1 MTETTD
7 PSRRRFLA
15 GTAASLVAGPAVFA
29 SATRSRLSVAERAKS
44 KLRFGMVTY
53 LWGRDLPLPALIEAC
68 ERAGLDGVEL
78 RTTHGHAVE
87 RGLDEAARRAVRD
100 RFEASPVEIV
110 GLGSDERFDSPDPG
124 RLAAAKRST
133 LEFLELSAAIG
144 GGGVKV
150 KPDSFHR
157 GVDPDRTIEQI
168 GRSLAELGPAASNLG
183 QELRLEVHGQCA
195 DPAVIR
201 RIIEIADHP
210 AVRVCWNS
218 NPRDLRGRGFVRHY
232 EMLRPH
238 FGGTVHVRELGD
250 ERYPSAD
257 LIRRLVDDEYP
268 GMVLLEAHT
277 PPPRHLVSA
286 LGNQQAMAT
295 AMTADRRYEV
305 DEPAGPI
312 RIAPRRRAPNML
324 DVRSGD
330 ELIATLRLGS
340 AERTPTVFPLNAPG
354 ERLAIRGFPFARN
367 AGEAT
372 DHPHHRGL
380 WFAHGDVD
388 GHDFWHD
395 PKCRVRVREH
405 AVENDA
411 VRFVADW
418 IREGRP
424 IATETRRMR
433 FTATPRRHRIEV
445 DIELAPVGASMTL
458 GDTKEGA
465 FAVRLAPTMRV
476 DGPVALGRL
485 ENADGLLDGDC
496 WGRRSDWVMAE
507 GPIDGRL
514 VRVRIEDADRNPR
527 HPTWWHARK
536 YGLLAANPFGRRA
549 FEGGGESGAM
559 TVTREA
565 PLRLAYVVTLETGT
579 APGPSRT

>member
-15 GTAASLVAGPAVFA
+15 GTAASLVAGTAVFA

-68 ERAGLDGVEL
+68 ERTGLDGVEL

-110 GLGSDERFDSPDPG
+110 GLGSDERFDSPDPD

-201 RIIEIADHP
+201 RIIEIVDHP

-354 ERLAIRGFPFARN
+354 GTPGDPRVPLRTERG
-367 AGEAT
+367 G
-372 DHPHHRGL
+372 
-380 WFAHGDVD
+380 GD
-388 GHDFWHD
+388 
-395 PKCRVRVREH
+395 
-405 AVENDA
+405 
-411 VRFVADW
+411 
-418 IREGRP
+418 RP
-424 IATETRRMR
+424 SAS
-433 FTATPRRHRIEV
+433 P
-445 DIELAPVGASMTL
+445 GA
-458 GDTKEGA
+458 
-465 FAVRLAPTMRV
+465 
-476 DGPVALGRL
+476 
-485 ENADGLLDGDC
+485 
-496 WGRRSDWVMAE
+496 
-507 GPIDGRL
+507 L
-514 VRVRIEDADRNPR
+514 VR
-527 HPTWWHARK
+527 AR
-536 YGLLAANPFGRRA
+536 
-549 FEGGGESGAM
+549 
-559 TVTREA
+559 
-565 PLRLAYVVTLETGT
+565 
-579 APGPSRT
+579 